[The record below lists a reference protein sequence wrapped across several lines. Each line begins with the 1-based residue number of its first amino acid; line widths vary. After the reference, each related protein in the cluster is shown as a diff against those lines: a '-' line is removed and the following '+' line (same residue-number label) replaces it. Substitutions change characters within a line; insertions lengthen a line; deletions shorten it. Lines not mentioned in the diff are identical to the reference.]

1 MNDRASVDAARQ
13 RPVAWNVHRLRIFQA
28 VAHAL
33 SFTGAARDLSIAQPA
48 VSHQVKALERE
59 LGAILFE
66 RRGRSV
72 ALTDVGEA
80 LLLTADDVLHR
91 LADGERV
98 LAEIGDGLRGSLDV
112 AADTTSGIYVVPGAL
127 GAFHRAH
134 PAIDISLRVENR
146 QGVIRRLTERACDLA
161 VMADPPREIGCDVA
175 PFLIDELV
183 VIADPQHPVAGR
195 SSVPVQAL
203 SAERLLIRE
212 PGSGTRAA
220 VERFFARA
228 GLPLFAAMELGSTG
242 AIKRAVAAGLGVA
255 VVSRWSIELEL
266 QVGRLVVV
274 DATGFPIERQ
284 WSLIN
289 LRDRRLSKA
298 AVLAQSFLVEYAE
311 RSSGASA
318 A

>member
-1 MNDRASVDAARQ
+1 MNDRALFEGARLH
-13 RPVAWNVHRLRIFQA
+13 PIAWNVHHLRIFQA

-33 SFTGAARDLSIAQPA
+33 SFTAAARDLSIAQPA
-48 VSHQVKALERE
+48 VSHQVQALERE
-59 LGAILFE
+59 LGVILFE
-66 RRGRSV
+66 RRGRKV

-91 LADGERV
+91 LADGERA
-98 LAEIGDGLRGSLDV
+98 LAEIGEGLRGSLNV
-112 AADTTSGIYVVPGAL
+112 AADTTSGIYVVPAAL
-127 GAFHRAH
+127 GAFRRAH
-134 PAIDISLRVENR
+134 PAIDVSLRVENR

-175 PFLIDELV
+175 PFLIDELL
-183 VIADPQHPVAGR
+183 VIADPQHPLAGR
-195 SSVPVQAL
+195 SSVPVEAL

-220 VERFFARA
+220 VERFFART
-228 GLPLFAAMELGSTG
+228 GLPLPATMEVGSTG

-274 DATGFPIERQ
+274 YVAGFPIERQ
-284 WSLIN
+284 WSVVN

-298 AVLAQSFLVEYAE
+298 AVIAQSFLIDFAE